1 MRSLLLRFL
10 VVPLLLAS
18 GSAVASAQSRRE
30 IERAIGAVKPALVR
44 ILVAGVEYQQ
54 GREEKSES
62 AGSGVIVRPEGYVV
76 TNHHVAG
83 WAKRLVVTLADRT
96 EVEADLV
103 GTDPLTDISVLKLRP
118 RPQGPYPFARWGDSS
133 KLRVGDPVLAMGS
146 PLALTQ
152 SVTQGIVSNTAMV
165 MPDLLGRVD
174 LSLDGEDVGSMVLW
188 LGHDAKIQ
196 PGNSGGPLV
205 NLAGEVVGIN
215 ELEYGLSGAI
225 PSNLARK
232 VADSL
237 IADGRVV
244 RADLGLRVQ
253 PLLKSLGREKGAL
266 VSRVVKGSPAAQAG
280 LLPGDILLSIGG
292 TETNVRFP
300 EQVPPFNGFVAS
312 LPVGQTVEVA
322 FERGGKVQRAK
333 IAPVERES
341 RLVRPLAIKRIGL
354 VVQDLTRSEAQALG
368 RQNAEGAK
376 VQSVSPGGVAGSL
389 KPQLREGDIVV
400 AVGNQPVRNSKE
412 LREILEATVQPE
424 KMPLVLALTFE
435 RGSEQIVSVAK
446 VERLDGQDTSLE
458 ARKAYLGVSTQ
469 VLVPELAA
477 VLGVEGRKGFRV
489 TAVASGS
496 PAEKAGLKVGDLI
509 LAVDDQPLE
518 ASRPEDA
525 EELTET
531 IRQYDI
537 GAEVELKIWRQG
549 LQTVKA
555 TLGASPTSPRELRRH
570 RDEDF
575 EFTVRD
581 LTVQDRDGKRL
592 GGVQGVLV
600 EDVASGGWAALG
612 KLSAG
617 DVILSVNG
625 QAVADIDGFRQ
636 AMADQKARKSKF
648 VVLRVLRGTDEMFI
662 EMEADWSASQ

>member
-1 MRSLLLRFL
+1 MRIRLLGIVVSLLL
-10 VVPLLLAS
+10 
-18 GSAVASAQSRRE
+18 SAIAADAPAQSRRE
-30 IERAIGAVKPALVR
+30 IERAIAAVKPALVR

-62 AGSGVIVRPEGYVV
+62 AGSGVIVRPEGFVV

-118 RPQGPYPFARWGDSS
+118 RPEGPYPFARWGDSS

-165 MPDLLGRVD
+165 MPDLLGQVD

-188 LGHDAKIQ
+188 VGHDAKIQ

-225 PSNLARK
+225 PSNLAK
-232 VADSL
+232 TVAESL
-237 IADGRVV
+237 ITHGKVV
-244 RADLGLRVQ
+244 RSDLGLRVQ
-253 PLLKSLGREKGAL
+253 PLLKSLGRSKGAL
-266 VSRVVKGSPAAQAG
+266 VSRVAKGSPAAQAG
-280 LLPGDILLSIGG
+280 LLPGDILLSVAG
-292 TETNVRFP
+292 TEITVRFP
-300 EQVPPFNGFVAS
+300 EQVPPFNGLIAS
-312 LPVGQTVEVA
+312 LPLDKAVEVL
-322 FERGGKVQRAK
+322 FERDGQVQRAM
-333 IAPVERES
+333 IRPVEREN
-341 RLVRPLAIKRIGL
+341 RLVRPVPIKRIGL
-354 VVQDLTRSEAQALG
+354 VVEDLTRSEAEALG
-368 RQNAEGAK
+368 RKTAEGAK
-376 VQSVSPGGVAGSL
+376 VQSLSPGGAAGSL
-389 KPQLREGDIVV
+389 KPQLREGDIIV
-400 AVGNQPVRNSKE
+400 AVGDRAVRNAKE
-412 LREILEATVQPE
+412 LRSVIEETVQPE
-424 KMPLVLALTFE
+424 RMPLVLALTFE
-435 RGSEQIVSVAK
+435 RGNEQIVAVAK

-489 TAVASGS
+489 TGVASGS

-509 LAVDDQPLE
+509 LAVDDVPME

-537 GAEVELKIWRQG
+537 GAEVELKVWRQG
-549 LQTVKA
+549 LQTIKA
-555 TLGASPTSPRELRRH
+555 TLGPSPTSQRELRRN

-581 LTVQDRDGKRL
+581 VTVQDRDSKRL
-592 GGVQGVLV
+592 GSVAGVLV

-612 KLSAG
+612 KLAAG

-625 QAVADIDGFRQ
+625 TAVADLESFQKVMGE
-636 AMADQKARKSKF
+636 QKARKTRF
-648 VVLRVLRGTDEMFI
+648 VVLRVLRGTDELFL